1 MPSKLFL
8 PFSFLVVL
16 SAHAQETV
24 VEPTIEVTA
33 TRVAETVDASLAAV
47 SVITRPDIDASH
59 APDLIELLR
68 LQAGIDVVRGG
79 GAGEQTSIFIR
90 GTNSNHVLV
99 LIDGVRVA
107 SANTGAFAFENLPL
121 DAVERIEI
129 VRGPRASYWGSDAI
143 GGVIQI
149 FTRKLDAA
157 HIAASYGTYRS
168 ADGSVGIGQWSDA
181 GGFSAQFGARHVGG
195 FSATNAGICN
205 GPDDPYCIFNPD
217 DNGYHNHDVVAQGAY
232 RFGAQMLSATVFR
245 NEGEVSFDNG
255 SFGAGHS
262 TTLDQAIGVNLE
274 GPLAPS
280 WNQRLSLGTSREDLD
295 TPAFGSGFRSTRVQG
310 AWVNDVTLSTTQ
322 HVVAGADYSHDRGVT
337 LDSTGFGPTYD
348 VARDDGG
355 VFAGWHAQS
364 GAVNGEL
371 SGRYDDNSDFGGAFS
386 GSGAVGWKATE
397 DLRLIA
403 SYGNAFRAPTLN
415 ELFSPGYGGY
425 YAGNAQLDPEQ
436 SRTAELGLDW
446 RIDAANRLGVRAFST
461 RVHDLIDFAGGSTF
475 EAINIAH
482 AQIDGAELTHNL
494 NTAAWSLDS
503 ELTLQN
509 PRNTDTGAQL
519 LRRPKQ
525 KFSSVLTAA
534 LGERASAGVEFVCS
548 GKREDYA
555 GTTLGAYSLLN
566 LRASYTL
573 NASWQLGARLENLF
587 DRDYELVH
595 GYNTAGRSAYLT
607 VTWGPQRYAAER

>member
-1 MPSKLFL
+1 MLRKLFL
-8 PFSFLVVL
+8 PFSFLTAVL
-16 SAHAQETV
+16 AQAQEAQL
-24 VEPTIEVTA
+24 EPTIEVTA
-33 TRVAETVDASLAAV
+33 TRVAETVDASLADV
-47 SVITRPDIDASH
+47 SVVTRPDIDASH

-149 FTRKLDAA
+149 FTRKLEAA
-157 HIAASYGTYRS
+157 HIAASYGSYRS

-232 RFGAQMLSATVFR
+232 RFGAQMLSGTVFR
-245 NEGEVSFDNG
+245 NEGGVSFDNG

-262 TTLDQAIGVNLE
+262 TTLDQAIGLNLE
-274 GPLAPS
+274 GPLAPN
-280 WNQRLSLGTSREDLD
+280 WNQRLSLGTSREDLE
-295 TPAFGSGFRSTRVQG
+295 TPAFGSAFRSTREQA

-322 HVVAGADYSHDRGVT
+322 HIVAGADYSHDRGVT

-348 VARDDGG
+348 VARNDGG
-355 VFAGWHAQS
+355 IFAGWHAQS

-425 YAGNAQLDPEQ
+425 YAGNAQLDPER

-475 EAINIAH
+475 QAINIAH

-494 NTAAWSLDS
+494 NSGAWSLDS

-519 LRRPKQ
+519 LRRPKE

-534 LGERASAGVEFVCS
+534 LGERASAGVELVWS

-573 NASWQLGARLENLF
+573 DASWQVGARLENLF

-595 GYNTAGRSAYLT
+595 GYNTAGRSLYLT
-607 VTWGPQRYAAER
+607 ATWQPHLYATGR